1 MFHKACCE
9 YCKVTVTLKRRKYV
23 SLVKALFCHVFDMS
37 RIHSH
42 VMQTKMNTL
51 LALYVQSGDQIYAGE
66 SVTHLMHAWQCGHL
80 AEKSGASSALQ
91 LASWLHDVGHLW
103 VDLNGTSSLRGQDD
117 VHESIG
123 AQVLLPTFGLAVS
136 EPVRLHVQAKRYLV
150 GTREIYASK
159 LSPDSVRSLQLQG
172 GPMGPQEC
180 AAFEA
185 EPFFADAVKLRLWD
199 DLGKKTAW
207 FEDTR
212 QDALEHL
219 MQLMQVV
226 ARERVIQI

>member
-1 MFHKACCE
+1 
-9 YCKVTVTLKRRKYV
+9 
-23 SLVKALFCHVFDMS
+23 
-37 RIHSH
+37 
-42 VMQTKMNTL
+42 MQKIMNTL
-51 LALYVQSGDQIYAGE
+51 LALYEQGGDLVYAGE
-66 SVTHLMHAWQCGHL
+66 SVTQLMHAWQCGRL
-80 AEKSGASSALQ
+80 AEKSDASAALQ

-103 VDLNGTSSLRGQDD
+103 VNLEGTPTLRGQDD

-123 AQVLLPTFGLAVS
+123 AQVLLPVFGLAVS

-185 EPFFADAVKLRLWD
+185 EPFFADAVKLRVWD
-199 DLGKKTAW
+199 DLGKKSAW

-212 QDALEHL
+212 HDALDHL
-219 MQLMQVV
+219 MQLMHRVV
-226 ARERVIQI
+226 QARVIQI